1 MGEVIGND
9 VIVERLHGV
18 TKLIEE
24 KFESINLRLDQNKTD
39 HDILMEK
46 QDKTNGRV
54 KKLEIWQARLV
65 GAWAVLSIILTP
77 VLIVLAN
84 YYIQHQNK

>member
-1 MGEVIGND
+1 MPKCISND
-9 VIVERLHGV
+9 VIVERIHGV

-24 KFESINLRLDQNKTD
+24 KFESVNIKLDQNQKE
-39 HDILMEK
+39 HLDIMKK
-46 QDKTNGRV
+46 QDYTNGDV
-54 KKLEIWQARLV
+54 KGLKIWRAYLI

-84 YYIQHQNK
+84 YYIQHNK